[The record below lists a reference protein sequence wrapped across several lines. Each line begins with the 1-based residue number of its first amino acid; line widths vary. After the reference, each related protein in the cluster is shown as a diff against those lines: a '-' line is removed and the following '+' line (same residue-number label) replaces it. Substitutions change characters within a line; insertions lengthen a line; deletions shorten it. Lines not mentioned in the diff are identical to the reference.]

1 MVITHNS
8 LELYLFL
15 IGGLI
20 IGSFLNTVIYRL
32 PLILNYEVKPN
43 SFKKFNLAYPSSHCP
58 KCESKVPFYLNIP
71 LLAFLFL
78 RGKCFKCKE
87 QISFQYP
94 LVELITGIVFL
105 WVAFNSSDL
114 TQSLFLCLFLS
125 CLIVLS
131 AIDLRYK
138 LVPNSISLPLIG
150 LALLYNFFVKPDFFM
165 NSVLGAF
172 IGFSFFYLIEKIY
185 RFLRETDGLGRGDAK
200 VFSSMGALMGW
211 QSLPFILLAGTLLAL
226 LSTFFFFLLNKRKFA
241 NLKAE
246 TIPFVPALSFG
257 LLINL
262 F

>member
-114 TQSLFLCLFLS
+114 TKFIFMLVFKLF
-125 CLIVLS
+125 
-131 AIDLRYK
+131 
-138 LVPNSISLPLIG
+138 NSPIC
-150 LALLYNFFVKPDFFM
+150 NRF
-165 NSVLGAF
+165 
-172 IGFSFFYLIEKIY
+172 KI
-185 RFLRETDGLGRGDAK
+185 
-200 VFSSMGALMGW
+200 
-211 QSLPFILLAGTLLAL
+211 
-226 LSTFFFFLLNKRKFA
+226 
-241 NLKAE
+241 
-246 TIPFVPALSFG
+246 
-257 LLINL
+257 
-262 F
+262 